1 MIARLTQRAR
11 RGGCRRPGANPRT
24 NTAPPGRSWV
34 SSYPTPAFVQ
44 RLSRPHVRG
53 VLQSYDSAMG
63 KRPSARKV
71 HGVGV
76 AVCACVCAASQGAAA
91 HHSISAVYDG
101 ARQQRVEGIVA
112 EFQFVN
118 PHPFVIVTVD
128 NEPWRLEMDNRFE
141 LDGVGMT
148 SETLQPGDRVVVSG
162 SLGRTE
168 PRTLYI
174 RQLDR
179 PADGFRYE
187 QVGSRPRVSSTGR

>member
-1 MIARLTQRAR
+1 
-11 RGGCRRPGANPRT
+11 
-24 NTAPPGRSWV
+24 
-34 SSYPTPAFVQ
+34 
-44 RLSRPHVRG
+44 
-53 VLQSYDSAMG
+53 VLA
-63 KRPSARKV
+63 
-71 HGVGV
+71 
-76 AVCACVCAASQGAAA
+76 GAALATGLAARA

-101 ARQQRVEGIVA
+101 TRQQRVEGVVA

-128 NEPWRLEMDNRFE
+128 GDGESWRLEMDNRFE
-141 LDGVGMT
+141 LAGIGVT
-148 SETLQPGDRVVVSG
+148 SDTLKPGDRVVVTG

-187 QVGSRPRVSSTGR
+187 QVGSRPHVNTEQR